1 MAVAHEIP
9 LGGHLGKTKTSQR
22 LLQRFYWPTLYAD
35 VAKFCRTCKACQ
47 LDSSRRVHKAP
58 LIPLFIISEPFHR
71 IAMDIVG
78 PLPKS
83 RSGKRFILVVCDYAT
98 RYPEAVAL
106 RSIDAE
112 NVAEELIQIFSRVG
126 IPNEILTDQGANF
139 MSRLLAVV
147 YKLLRVKRIRTIVYF
162 S

>member
-1 MAVAHEIP
+1 MSTEELRNAQQEDQTLAMVRTVASGKPNLAVGGGFFLRDGLLYRRWEPRGPKSGSDSVIQLVVPEKCRDAVMAVAHEIP

-58 LIPLFIISEPFHR
+58 LVLLLCPS
-71 IAMDIVG
+71 
-78 PLPKS
+78 
-83 RSGKRFILVVCDYAT
+83 
-98 RYPEAVAL
+98 YPNH
-106 RSIDAE
+106 ST
-112 NVAEELIQIFSRVG
+112 ELQW
-126 IPNEILTDQGANF
+126 T
-139 MSRLLAVV
+139 LLAHYQRVEVV
-147 YKLLRVKRIRTIVYF
+147 SAL